1 MIYSLWLY
9 HWFNVLWHI
18 LLLIVKIH
26 IGNNKILIGNKR
38 FKVFKSTWFAVSLDK
53 RTLHTWA
60 EIETKPLIS
69 IYIHNLSPIFF
80 KNYFALDILEFFFFF
95 TRWHLLLSEICV
107 CPRMNMAFVE
117 TYIAH
122 CNKQRSLPK
131 KYMLM
136 TLKQNIFQKKKL
148 WVKGYKNFI
157 EALDKLS
164 FSQFLG
170 DCYHKLSQ
178 FFDTPRRMFT
188 LLTRRIRY
196 PVELNRIH
204 SSCH

>member
-1 MIYSLWLY
+1 MLIYSLWLY

-69 IYIHNLSPIFF
+69 IYIYHFFPPFF
-80 KNYFALDILEFFFFF
+80 KNYFALDILEFFFI
-95 TRWHLLLSEICV
+95 RWHLLLSEICV

-136 TLKQNIFQKKKL
+136 TLKQNIFQKKKKL

-157 EALDKLS
+157 ES
-164 FSQFLG
+164 FRQIKFFTIFRWL
-170 DCYHKLSQ
+170 LSQ
-178 FFDTPRRMFT
+178 IEPIFWHPA
-188 LLTRRIRY
+188 
-196 PVELNRIH
+196 PNVHALNT
-204 SSCH
+204 

>member
-1 MIYSLWLY
+1 MLIYSLWLY

-69 IYIHNLSPIFF
+69 IYIHNFSPIFF
-80 KNYFALDILEFFFFF
+80 KNYFALDILEFFFLQDDIYCSARSVFARVW
-95 TRWHLLLSEICV
+95 TWPSLKHTLLIVINNVRYRKSTCLWHS
-107 CPRMNMAFVE
+107 
-117 TYIAH
+117 
-122 CNKQRSLPK
+122 NKISFR
-131 KYMLM
+131 
-136 TLKQNIFQKKKL
+136 KKKL

-157 EALDKLS
+157 ES
-164 FSQFLG
+164 FRQIKFFTIFRWL
-170 DCYHKLSQ
+170 LSQ
-178 FFDTPRRMFT
+178 IEPIFWHPA
-188 LLTRRIRY
+188 
-196 PVELNRIH
+196 PNVHALNT
-204 SSCH
+204 

>member
-1 MIYSLWLY
+1 MIYSLWIY

-69 IYIHNLSPIFF
+69 IYIHNFFPIFF
-80 KNYFALDILEFFFFF
+80 KNYFALDILEFFFLQDDIYCSARSVFARVWTWPSLKHTLLIVINNVRYRKSTCLWHSNKISF
-95 TRWHLLLSEICV
+95 RKKNYGWKGTRILS
-107 CPRMNMAFVE
+107 
-117 TYIAH
+117 
-122 CNKQRSLPK
+122 K
-131 KYMLM
+131 
-136 TLKQNIFQKKKL
+136 
-148 WVKGYKNFI
+148 
-157 EALDKLS
+157 ALDKLS

-188 LLTRRIRY
+188 LLTHRIRY